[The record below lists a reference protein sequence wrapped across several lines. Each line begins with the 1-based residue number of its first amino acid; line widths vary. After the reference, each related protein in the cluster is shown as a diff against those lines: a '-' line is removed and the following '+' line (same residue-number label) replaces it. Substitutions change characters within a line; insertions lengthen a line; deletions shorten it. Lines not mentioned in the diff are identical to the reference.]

1 MSKEIMLK
9 NDDKSI
15 FVQKIRR
22 LVKILKKSIF
32 GKKKCQKSRFLF
44 SSTALEVYD
53 GVKSP

>member
-1 MSKEIMLK
+1 MT
-9 NDDKSI
+9 DKSI